1 MLYGLR
7 LSGQDGL
14 TLIRDIHRL
23 ILSWFVFNL
32 KKIEHKP
39 LSGDFMLPR
48 LFLIFCLLLPVQAM
62 AERRVALVLAAQ
74 DYRHL
79 RKLDNPVND
88 AVAVEGLLSG
98 LGFEVTVETNRDLKR
113 MRRALQD
120 FREDGAGADVALL
133 FYAGHGVEI
142 AGVNYLLPVDAQ
154 AGTAEAVAGSALPLA
169 EVQAA
174 LASVAPIGI
183 VLLDACRED
192 PWGGGGSG
200 QGRSAVEL
208 QDAVDQPK
216 PGLGRVGRADG
227 VLFAF
232 SAAPGEVA
240 ADGTGADSPFTE
252 ALLRHFATP
261 GVEVRTALTLVQQD
275 VYDRSRGKQL
285 PYIESGLPRL
295 FFAAEVGELGER
307 DRLLVA
313 MAGLPAELR
322 AEVEALARDKDMPL
336 APLYGA
342 LMSADLAGKDRSA
355 RAQALVQSA
364 ESFLRFRAQVQL
376 LSADDPKVAE
386 FRAEAEQAL
395 DLGAF
400 DLARA
405 ALDKAAK
412 LDAGARDALRDN
424 YRSRTLSEAQTHAL
438 AASAAKADLRYDLAM
453 ADLTKALAL
462 YAELEGPDLSRPD
475 REAYTDLL
483 WDQGDLSRNIGNTS
497 FALRSYRA
505 WQDIAA
511 ARVAEA
517 PQDAD
522 FRRNWSVARVNIG
535 DMLLLQG
542 VLAGAEAEFRAALEV
557 DQDLAARKDAPL
569 KWRHDVFVSQSKLGD
584 VAQLRGDLAQALA
597 LQEAGLTV
605 LRQLVI
611 EFPDRDDVRRD
622 LGLSLDR
629 VGDLRKLSGNPRG
642 ALVVYNEAMALRQA
656 LLARLPDR
664 DDLRNDLA
672 TSLDKIGDVFLALND
687 PKAALLRFKAEVA
700 LLEKLVAKDA
710 GQTKW
715 QSDLAMG
722 YVKLGDARAALAAP
736 SEAAELYAKALDLRL
751 KLAALDPANADWQRS
766 VALAQSRLGDLAFK
780 RQDYVEA
787 ERRFTQAQAIS
798 QALAKADPG
807 NASRQQDLAGNL
819 DRLGDVALMQGDP
832 VRARDLVR
840 QSYAISA
847 DIAARDPGNVE
858 KQLNLVA
865 SLVRLSIYEDDPKP
879 RQREALAILKALQAQ
894 GRLDPGRAGWIG
906 VIEAQLAEP

>member
-1 MLYGLR
+1 
-7 LSGQDGL
+7 
-14 TLIRDIHRL
+14 
-23 ILSWFVFNL
+23 
-32 KKIEHKP
+32 
-39 LSGDFMLPR
+39 MLPR
-48 LFLIFCLLLPVQAM
+48 LLLIFCLLLPVQAL
-62 AERRVALVLAAQ
+62 AERRVALVLAAE
-74 DYRHL
+74 DYRSL

-98 LGFEVTVETNRDLKR
+98 LGFEVTVETNRDLRR
-113 MRRALQD
+113 MRRALED

-154 AGTAEAVAGSALPLA
+154 AGTAQAVADSALPLA

-192 PWGGGGSG
+192 PWGGGATG
-200 QGRSAVEL
+200 QGRSAVAL
-208 QDAVDQPK
+208 DDAVDAPR

-240 ADGTGADSPFTE
+240 ADGIGKDSPFTE

-285 PYIESGLPRL
+285 PYIESGLPKL
-295 FFAAEVGELGER
+295 FFAASVGELGER

-322 AEVEALARDKDMPL
+322 AEVEALAREKDMPL

-342 LMSADLAGKDRSA
+342 LMSADLAGKDRAA

-376 LSADDPKVAE
+376 LAADDPKVAA

-405 ALDKAAK
+405 ALDKAAR
-412 LDAGARDALRDN
+412 LDAEAREALRDN
-424 YRSRTLSEAQTHAL
+424 YRARTLSEAQTHAL

-453 ADLTKALAL
+453 ADLARALAL
-462 YAELEGPDLSRPD
+462 YAELEGAALPRAD

-483 WDQGDLSRNIGNTS
+483 WDQGDLLRNTGNTR

-505 WQDIAA
+505 WEAVAA
-511 ARVAEA
+511 ARVQASPE
-517 PQDAD
+517 DAD
-522 FRRNWSVARVNIG
+522 FLRNWSVARVNVG

-542 VLAGAEAEFRAALEV
+542 DLGAAEAEFRAALAV
-557 DQDLAARKDAPL
+557 DEDLAARPDAPL
-569 KWRHDVFVSQSKLGD
+569 KWRHDMFVVQSKLGD
-584 VAQLRGDLAQALA
+584 VAQLRGDLAAALA
-597 LQEAGLTV
+597 LQEAGLAV
-605 LRQLVI
+605 LRLLVI
-611 EFPDRDDVRRD
+611 EYPARDDVRRD

-629 VGDLRKLSGNPRG
+629 VGDLRKLAGNPRG

-656 LLARLPDR
+656 LLARLPER
-664 DDLRNDLA
+664 DDLRGDLA
-672 TSLDKIGDVFLALND
+672 SSLDKIGDVFLALND
-687 PKAALLRFKAEVA
+687 PKAAQLRFKAEVA
-700 LLEKLVAKDA
+700 LLEALVAKDA

-715 QSDLAMG
+715 QSDLAIG
-722 YVKLGDARAALAAP
+722 YAKLGEARAALDAP
-736 SEAAELYAKALDLRL
+736 AEAVQLYTRSLEVRM
-751 KLAALDPANADWQRS
+751 KLAALDPANGDWQRS
-766 VALAQSRLGDLAFK
+766 VAVAQSRLGDFAFK
-780 RQDYVEA
+780 AKDFAEA
-787 ERRFTQAQAIS
+787 ERRFAAALAIS
-798 QALAKADPG
+798 QALTAAEPA
-807 NASRQQDLAGNL
+807 NALHQQDLAGTL

-832 VRARDLVR
+832 LRARDLVQ
-840 QSYAISA
+840 QSYAIA
-847 DIAARDPGNVE
+847 QTMAARDPGNVE
-858 KQLNLVA
+858 SQMNLVA
-865 SLVRLSIYEDDPKP
+865 SLVRVAIYEDDPKQ
-879 RQREALAILKALQAQ
+879 RLREALVVLKALQAE
-894 GRLDPGRAGWIG
+894 GRLDPGRADWIG
-906 VIEAQLAEP
+906 MIEAQVAAP

>member
-1 MLYGLR
+1 
-7 LSGQDGL
+7 
-14 TLIRDIHRL
+14 
-23 ILSWFVFNL
+23 
-32 KKIEHKP
+32 
-39 LSGDFMLPR
+39 MLPR
-48 LFLIFCLLLPVQAM
+48 LFLIFCLLLPVQAL
-62 AERRVALVLAAQ
+62 AERRVALVLAAE
-74 DYRHL
+74 DYRSL

-98 LGFEVTVETNRDLKR
+98 LGFEVTVETNRDLRR
-113 MRRALQD
+113 MRRALED

-154 AGTAEAVAGSALPLA
+154 AGTAAAVADSALPLA

-192 PWGGGGSG
+192 PWGGGATG
-200 QGRSAVEL
+200 QGRSAVAL
-208 QDAVDQPK
+208 DDAVDAPR

-240 ADGTGADSPFTE
+240 ADGEGKDSPFTE
-252 ALLRHFATP
+252 ALLRNFATP

-285 PYIESGLPRL
+285 PYIESGLPKL
-295 FFAAEVGELGER
+295 FFAAQFGELGER

-322 AEVEALARDKDMPL
+322 AEVEALAREKDMPL

-342 LMSADLAGKDRSA
+342 LMSADLAGKDRAA

-376 LSADDPKVAE
+376 LAADDPKVAA

-405 ALDKAAK
+405 ALDKAAR
-412 LDAGARDALRDN
+412 LDAEARDALRDN
-424 YRSRTLSEAQTHAL
+424 YRARTLSEAQTHAL

-453 ADLTKALAL
+453 ADLARALAL
-462 YAELEGPDLSRPD
+462 YAELEGAALPRAD

-483 WDQGDLSRNIGNTS
+483 WDQGDLLRNIGNTR

-505 WQDIAA
+505 WEAVAA
-511 ARVAEA
+511 ARVQTSPE
-517 PQDAD
+517 DAD
-522 FRRNWSVARVNIG
+522 FLRNWSVARVNVG

-542 VLAGAEAEFRAALEV
+542 DLDAAEAEFRAALVV
-557 DQDLAARKDAPL
+557 DEDLAVRPNAPL
-569 KWRHDVFVSQSKLGD
+569 KWRHDMFVVQSKLGD
-584 VAQLRGDLAQALA
+584 VAQLRGDLAAALA
-597 LQEAGLTV
+597 LQEAGLAV
-605 LRQLVI
+605 LRLLVI
-611 EFPDRDDVRRD
+611 EYPARDDVRRD
-622 LGLSLDR
+622 QGLSLDR
-629 VGDLRKLSGNPRG
+629 VGDLRKLAGNPRG

-656 LLARLPDR
+656 LLARLPER
-664 DDLRNDLA
+664 DDLRGDLA
-672 TSLDKIGDVFLALND
+672 SSLDKIGDVFLALND
-687 PKAALLRFKAEVA
+687 PKAAQLRFKAEVA
-700 LLEKLVAKDA
+700 LLEALVAKDA

-722 YVKLGDARAALAAP
+722 YAKLGEARAALDAP
-736 SEAAELYAKALDLRL
+736 AEAVQLYTRSLEVRM
-751 KLAALDPANADWQRS
+751 KLAALDPANGDWQRS
-766 VALAQSRLGDLAFK
+766 VAVAQSRLGDFAFK
-780 RQDYVEA
+780 AKDFAEA
-787 ERRFTQAQAIS
+787 ERRFAAALAIS
-798 QALAKADPG
+798 QALTAAEPA
-807 NASRQQDLAGNL
+807 NALHQQDLAGTL

-832 VRARDLVR
+832 LRARDLVQ
-840 QSYAISA
+840 QSYAIA
-847 DIAARDPGNVE
+847 QTMAARDPGNVE
-858 KQLNLVA
+858 SQMNLVA
-865 SLVRLSIYEDDPKP
+865 SLVRVAIYEDDPKQ
-879 RQREALAILKALQAQ
+879 RLREALVVLKALQAE
-894 GRLDPGRAGWIG
+894 GRLDPGRADWIG
-906 VIEAQLAEP
+906 MIEAQVAAP

>member
-1 MLYGLR
+1 M
-7 LSGQDGL
+7 
-14 TLIRDIHRL
+14 
-23 ILSWFVFNL
+23 
-32 KKIEHKP
+32 
-39 LSGDFMLPR
+39 
-48 LFLIFCLLLPVQAM
+48 IFCLLLPVQAL
-62 AERRVALVLAAQ
+62 AERRVALVLAAE
-74 DYRHL
+74 DYRSL

-98 LGFEVTVETNRDLKR
+98 LGFEVTVETNRDLRR
-113 MRRALQD
+113 MRRALED

-154 AGTAEAVAGSALPLA
+154 AGTAAAVADSALPLA

-192 PWGGGGSG
+192 PWGGGATG
-200 QGRSAVEL
+200 QGRSAVAL
-208 QDAVDQPK
+208 DDAVDAPR

-240 ADGTGADSPFTE
+240 ADGEGKDSPFTE
-252 ALLRHFATP
+252 ALLRNFATP

-285 PYIESGLPRL
+285 PYIESGLPKL
-295 FFAAEVGELGER
+295 FFAAQFGELGER

-322 AEVEALARDKDMPL
+322 AEVEALAREKDMPL

-342 LMSADLAGKDRSA
+342 LMSADLAGKDRAA

-376 LSADDPKVAE
+376 LAADDPKVAA

-405 ALDKAAK
+405 ALDKAAR
-412 LDAGARDALRDN
+412 LDAEARDALRDN
-424 YRSRTLSEAQTHAL
+424 YRARTLSEAQTHAL

-453 ADLTKALAL
+453 ADLARALAL
-462 YAELEGPDLSRPD
+462 YAELEGAALPRAD

-483 WDQGDLSRNIGNTS
+483 WDQGDLLRNIGNTR

-505 WQDIAA
+505 WEAVAA
-511 ARVAEA
+511 ARVQTSPE
-517 PQDAD
+517 DAD
-522 FRRNWSVARVNIG
+522 FLRNWSVARVNVG

-542 VLAGAEAEFRAALEV
+542 DLDAAEAEFRAALVV
-557 DQDLAARKDAPL
+557 DEDLAVRPNAPL
-569 KWRHDVFVSQSKLGD
+569 KWRHDMFVVQSKLGD
-584 VAQLRGDLAQALA
+584 VAQLRGDLAAALA
-597 LQEAGLTV
+597 LQEAGLAV
-605 LRQLVI
+605 LRLLVI
-611 EFPDRDDVRRD
+611 EYPARDDVRRD
-622 LGLSLDR
+622 QGLSLDR
-629 VGDLRKLSGNPRG
+629 VGDLRKLAGNPRG

-656 LLARLPDR
+656 LLARLPER
-664 DDLRNDLA
+664 DDLRGDLA
-672 TSLDKIGDVFLALND
+672 SSLDKIGDVFLALND
-687 PKAALLRFKAEVA
+687 PKAAQLRFKAEVA
-700 LLEKLVAKDA
+700 LLEALVAKDA

-722 YVKLGDARAALAAP
+722 YAKLGEARAALDAP
-736 SEAAELYAKALDLRL
+736 AEAVQLYTRSLEVRM
-751 KLAALDPANADWQRS
+751 KLAALDPANGDWQRS
-766 VALAQSRLGDLAFK
+766 VAVAQSRLGDFAFK
-780 RQDYVEA
+780 AKDFAEA
-787 ERRFTQAQAIS
+787 ERRFAAALAIS
-798 QALAKADPG
+798 QALTAAEPA
-807 NASRQQDLAGNL
+807 NALHQQDLAGTL

-832 VRARDLVR
+832 LRARDLVQ
-840 QSYAISA
+840 QSYAIA
-847 DIAARDPGNVE
+847 QTMAARDPGNVE
-858 KQLNLVA
+858 SQMNLVA
-865 SLVRLSIYEDDPKP
+865 SLVRVAIYEDDPKQ
-879 RQREALAILKALQAQ
+879 RLREALVVLKALQAE
-894 GRLDPGRAGWIG
+894 GRLDPGRADWIG
-906 VIEAQLAEP
+906 MIEAQVAAP

>member
-1 MLYGLR
+1 
-7 LSGQDGL
+7 
-14 TLIRDIHRL
+14 
-23 ILSWFVFNL
+23 
-32 KKIEHKP
+32 
-39 LSGDFMLPR
+39 MLPR
-48 LFLIFCLLLPVQAM
+48 LVLMLCLLLPVQAL
-62 AERRVALVLAAQ
+62 AERRVALVLAAE
-74 DYRHL
+74 DYKHL
-79 RKLDNPVND
+79 RKLDNPVHD
-88 AVAVEGLLSG
+88 AVAVEGLLAG
-98 LGFEVTVETNRDLKR
+98 LGFEVTVETNRDLRR
-113 MRRALQD
+113 MRRALED

-142 AGVNYLLPVDAQ
+142 AGVNYLLPVDAE
-154 AGTAEAVAGSALPLA
+154 AGSADAVAGSALPLA

-174 LASVAPIGI
+174 MAAVAPIGI

-192 PWGGGGSG
+192 PWGSGASG
-200 QGRSAVEL
+200 QGRSAVAL
-208 QDAVDQPK
+208 SDAVDQPK

-285 PYIESGLPRL
+285 PYIESGLPKL
-295 FFAAEVGELGER
+295 FFAAQVGELGER

-313 MAGLPAELR
+313 MAGLPPQLR
-322 AEVEALARDKDMPL
+322 AEVEALAREKDMPL

-400 DLARA
+400 DLARQ

-412 LDAGARDALRDN
+412 LDAEARDTLRDN
-424 YRSRTLSEAQTHAL
+424 YRARTLSEAQTHAL
-438 AASAAKADLRYDLAM
+438 AATAAKADLRYDLAM
-453 ADLTKALAL
+453 ADLTRALAL
-462 YAELEGPDLSRPD
+462 YGELEGPSLVRSD
-475 REAYTDLL
+475 REAYTDLM
-483 WDQGDLSRNIGNTS
+483 WDQGDLLRNTGNTS
-497 FALRSYRA
+497 LALRSYRA
-505 WQDIAA
+505 WEAVAA

-522 FRRNWSVARVNIG
+522 YLRNWAVARVNIG

-542 VLAGAEAEFRAALEV
+542 DLDGAEAVFRAALEV
-557 DQDLAARKDAPL
+557 AEKLAARADAPL
-569 KWRHDVFVSQSKLGD
+569 KWRHDVFVAQSKLGD
-584 VAQLRGDLAQALA
+584 VTQFRGDLAGSLVWQ
-597 LQEAGLTV
+597 QAGLAV

-611 EFPDRDDVRRD
+611 AFPDRQDVQRD
-622 LGLSLDR
+622 LAMSLDR
-629 VGDLRKLSGNPRG
+629 VGDLRKLAGDPRG
-642 ALVVYNEAMALRQA
+642 ALGVYNESLALRQA
-656 LLARLPDR
+656 LLMRLPDQ
-664 DDLRNDLA
+664 DDLRDDLA
-672 TSLDKIGDVFLALND
+672 TSLDKIGDVLLTLSD

-700 LLEKLVAKDA
+700 LLENLVAKDP

-715 QSDLAMG
+715 QSDLGMG
-722 YVKLGDARAALAAP
+722 YVKLGDARAAMAAP
-736 SEAAELYAKALDLRL
+736 GEAADFYAKALEVRL

-766 VALAQSRLGDLAFK
+766 VALAQARLGGLAFN
-780 RQDYVEA
+780 RQDFAEA
-787 ERRFTQAQAIS
+787 ERRYSAAQAIS
-798 QALAKADPG
+798 RALAEADPG
-807 NASRQQDLAGNL
+807 NASRQQDLASDL

-832 VRARDLVR
+832 QRARNLVQ
-840 QSYAISA
+840 QSYAIA
-847 DIAARDPGNVE
+847 AEMAARDPGNVE
-858 KQLNLVA
+858 NQLGLVA
-865 SLVRLSIYEDDPKP
+865 SLVRVALYEDDPKL
-879 RQREALAILKALQAQ
+879 RLREALAILKTLQAE

-906 VIEAQLAEP
+906 VIEAQLAAP

>member
-1 MLYGLR
+1 
-7 LSGQDGL
+7 
-14 TLIRDIHRL
+14 
-23 ILSWFVFNL
+23 
-32 KKIEHKP
+32 
-39 LSGDFMLPR
+39 MLPR

-62 AERRVALVLAAQ
+62 AERRVALVLATE
-74 DYRHL
+74 DYRSL

-88 AVAVEGLLSG
+88 ALAVEGLLSG
-98 LGFEVTVETNRDLKR
+98 LGFEVTVETNRDLRR

-142 AGVNYLLPVDAQ
+142 AGVNYLLPVDAR
-154 AGTAEAVAGSALPLA
+154 AGTAQAVADSAMPLS

-192 PWGGGGSG
+192 PWSGGGAG
-200 QGRSAVEL
+200 QGRSAVALE
-208 QDAVDQPK
+208 DAVDQPR

-240 ADGTGADSPFTE
+240 ADGEGADSPFTE

-295 FFAAEVGELGER
+295 FFASAVGELGER

-342 LMSADLAGKDRSA
+342 LMSGDLAGKDRGA

-364 ESFLRFRAQVQL
+364 ESFLRFRAQLQL

-412 LDAGARDALRDN
+412 LDAAARDALRDN

-462 YAELEGPDLSRPD
+462 YAELEGPELARAD

-483 WDQGDLSRNIGNTS
+483 WDQGDLLRNTGNTG

-505 WQDIAA
+505 WEVVAA
-511 ARVAEA
+511 GRVAEA
-517 PQDAD
+517 PDDPD
-522 FRRNWSVARVNIG
+522 FLRNWSVARVNIG
-535 DMLLLQG
+535 DMLLSQG
-542 VLAGAEAEFRAALEV
+542 NLDGAEAEFRAALQV
-557 DQDLAARKDAPL
+557 DQRLVVRPDAPL
-569 KWRHDVFVSQSKLGD
+569 KWRHDVFVAQSKLGD
-584 VAQLRGDLAQALA
+584 VAQLRGDLAGALA
-597 LQEAGLTV
+597 LQEAALAL

-611 EFPDRDDVRRD
+611 EYPDRDDVHGD

-629 VGDLRKLSGNPRG
+629 VGDLRKLAGDPRG
-642 ALVVYNEAMALRQA
+642 ALVVFNEAMALRQG
-656 LLARLPDR
+656 LLARLPER

-672 TSLDKIGDVFLALND
+672 TSLDKIGDVFLTLAD
-687 PKAALLRFKAEVA
+687 PKAAQVRFKAEVA

-710 GQTKW
+710 AQVKW
-715 QSDLAMG
+715 QNDLAMG
-722 YVKLGDARAALAAP
+722 YVKLGDARAALGAP
-736 SEAAELYAKALDLRL
+736 AEAAQIYAKALDLRR

-766 VALAQSRLGDLAFK
+766 VALAQARLGDLAFK
-780 RQDYVEA
+780 RQDFTEA
-787 ERRFTQAQAIS
+787 ERWFTAALKIS
-798 QALAKADPG
+798 QVLAEADPG
-807 NASRQQDLAGNL
+807 NASRQQDLASDL

-832 VRARDLVR
+832 MRARDLVR

-847 DIAARDPGNVE
+847 EMAARDPGNVE
-858 KQLNLVA
+858 NQLNLVA
-865 SLVRLSIYEDDPKP
+865 SLVRMSIYEDDPKL
-879 RQREALAILKALQAQ
+879 RQREALAVLKALQAE

-906 VIEAQLAEP
+906 LIEAQLQAP

>member
-1 MLYGLR
+1 
-7 LSGQDGL
+7 
-14 TLIRDIHRL
+14 
-23 ILSWFVFNL
+23 
-32 KKIEHKP
+32 
-39 LSGDFMLPR
+39 MLPR
-48 LFLIFCLLLPVQAM
+48 LFLILCLLLPVQAM
-62 AERRVALVLAAQ
+62 AERRVALVLAAE
-74 DYRHL
+74 DYRSL

-113 MRRALQD
+113 MRRALDD

-154 AGTAEAVAGSALPLA
+154 VGSAQAVAESALPLS

-192 PWGGGGSG
+192 PWGGGGAG
-200 QGRSAVEL
+200 QGRSAVALE
-208 QDAVDQPK
+208 DAVDAPR

-240 ADGTGADSPFTE
+240 ADGDGVDSPFTE

-295 FFAAEVGELGER
+295 FFAASVGELGER

-322 AEVEALARDKDMPL
+322 AEVEALAQQKDMPL

-400 DLARA
+400 DLART

-412 LDAGARDALRDN
+412 LDAEAREALRDN
-424 YRSRTLSEAQTHAL
+424 YRSRALSEAQTHAL

-462 YAELEGPDLSRPD
+462 YAELEGDALPRAD
-475 REAYTDLL
+475 REAYTDLM
-483 WDQGDLSRNIGNTS
+483 WDQGDLLRNTGNTS

-505 WQDIAA
+505 WEAVAA
-511 ARVAEA
+511 ARVAGA
-517 PQDAD
+517 PEDAD

-542 VLAGAEAEFRAALEV
+542 DLDGAEAEFRAALAVDEV
-557 DQDLAARKDAPL
+557 LAARADAPL
-569 KWRHDVFVSQSKLGD
+569 KWRHDVVVSQSKLGD
-584 VAQLRGDLAQALA
+584 VAQLRGDLAGALA
-597 LQEAGLTV
+597 RQQAGLAV

-611 EFPDRDDVRRD
+611 EYPARDDVRGD

-629 VGDLRKLSGNPRG
+629 IGDLRKLAGDPRG
-642 ALVVYNEAMALRQA
+642 ALVVFNEALALRQA
-656 LLARLPDR
+656 LLEKLPTR
-664 DDLRNDLA
+664 DDLQGDLA
-672 TSLDKIGDVFLALND
+672 ISFDKIGDVFLALAD
-687 PKAALLRFKAEVA
+687 PKAAQLRFKAEIA
-700 LLEKLVAKDA
+700 LLEALVAKDA

-715 QSDLAMG
+715 QNDLAMG
-722 YVKLGDARAALAAP
+722 YLKLGDARAALGARD
-736 SEAAELYAKALDLRL
+736 EAAQLYAKALKVRE

-766 VALAQSRLGDLAFK
+766 VALAQARLGDLAFK
-780 RQDYVEA
+780 AADFTEA
-787 ERRFTQAQAIS
+787 ERRFTAAFAIS

-807 NASRQQDLAGNL
+807 NVNRQQDLASDL
-819 DRLGDVALMQGDP
+819 DRLGDVALMRGDP
-832 VRARDLVR
+832 VRAQNLVQR
-840 QSYAISA
+840 SYAITA
-847 DIAARDPGNVE
+847 EMAARDPGNVE
-858 KQLNLVA
+858 NQMNLVA
-865 SLVRLSIYEDDPKP
+865 SLVRMAVYDDDTRP
-879 RQREALAILKALQAQ
+879 RQREALAVLKALQAE
-894 GRLDPGRAGWIG
+894 GRLDPGRAHWIG
-906 VIEAQLAEP
+906 LIEAQLAAP

>member
-1 MLYGLR
+1 
-7 LSGQDGL
+7 
-14 TLIRDIHRL
+14 
-23 ILSWFVFNL
+23 
-32 KKIEHKP
+32 
-39 LSGDFMLPR
+39 MLPR
-48 LFLIFCLLLPVQAM
+48 LFLILCLLLPVHAM
-62 AERRVALVLAAQ
+62 AERRVALVLAAE
-74 DYRHL
+74 DYRAL

-88 AVAVEGLLSG
+88 ALAVEGLLSG
-98 LGFEVTVETNRDLKR
+98 LGFEVTVETNRDLRR
-113 MRRALQD
+113 MRRALDD
-120 FREDGAGADVALL
+120 FREDSAGADVALL

-154 AGTAEAVAGSALPLA
+154 AGTAQAVAQSALPLA

-174 LASVAPIGI
+174 LASIAPIGI

-200 QGRSAVEL
+200 QGRSAVALE
-208 QDAVDQPK
+208 DAAPAPK

-240 ADGTGADSPFTE
+240 ADGTGKDSPFTE

-285 PYIESGLPRL
+285 PYIESGLPKL
-295 FFAAEVGELGER
+295 FFAAQVGELGER

-313 MAGLPAELR
+313 MAGLPPELR
-322 AEVEALARDKDMPL
+322 AEVEALAREKDMPL

-342 LMSADLAGKDRSA
+342 LMSADLTGKDRTT

-376 LSADDPKVAE
+376 LSGDDPQVADL
-386 FRAEAEQAL
+386 RVQAEQAL

-400 DLARA
+400 DLARE

-412 LDAGARDALRDN
+412 LDAAARDALREN

-453 ADLTKALAL
+453 ADLIKALAL
-462 YAELEGPDLSRPD
+462 YGELEGAALARPD
-475 REAYTDLL
+475 REAYADLL
-483 WDQGDLSRNIGNTS
+483 WDQGDLFRNIGNTS

-505 WQDIAA
+505 WEVVAA
-511 ARVAEA
+511 GRVSEA
-517 PQDAD
+517 PDDAD
-522 FRRNWSVARVNIG
+522 FLRNWSVARVNIG

-542 VLAGAEAEFRAALEV
+542 DLDGAEAEFRAAFEV
-557 DQDLAARKDAPL
+557 DQGLAARANAPL

-584 VAQLRGDLAQALA
+584 VAQLRGDLSGALA
-597 LQEAGLTV
+597 LQEAGLAV

-629 VGDLRKLSGNPRG
+629 VGDLRKLAGDPRG

-656 LLARLPDR
+656 LIAGLPAR
-664 DDLRNDLA
+664 DDLQGDLA
-672 TSLDKIGDVFLALND
+672 TSLDKIGDVFLALAE
-687 PKAALLRFKAEVA
+687 PKAAQLRFKAEVA
-700 LLEKLVAKDA
+700 VLEKLVAKDA

-722 YVKLGDARAALAAP
+722 YAKLGEARAALGMP
-736 SEAAELYAKALDLRL
+736 DEAVQLYTKSLEVRQR
-751 KLAALDPANADWQRS
+751 LAALDPANGDWQRS
-766 VALAQSRLGDLAFK
+766 VALVQSRLGDFAFK
-780 RQDYVEA
+780 AKDFAEAKGRFEAALKISKALTEA
-787 ERRFTQAQAIS
+787 E
-798 QALAKADPG
+798 PG
-807 NASRQQDLAGNL
+807 NALRQQDLAGTL
-819 DRLGDVALMQGDP
+819 DRLGDVTLMLGDP

-840 QSYAISA
+840 QSYAISSEM
-847 DIAARDPGNVE
+847 AARDPGNVE
-858 KQLNLVA
+858 YQLNLVA
-865 SLVRLSIYEDDPKP
+865 SLVRVSIYEDDPKL
-879 RQREALAILKALQAQ
+879 RQREALAVLKALQAE

-906 VIEAQLAEP
+906 LIEAQLAAP

>member
-1 MLYGLR
+1 
-7 LSGQDGL
+7 
-14 TLIRDIHRL
+14 
-23 ILSWFVFNL
+23 
-32 KKIEHKP
+32 
-39 LSGDFMLPR
+39 MLPR
-48 LFLIFCLLLPVQAM
+48 LLLILCLCILLPVQAM
-62 AERRVALVLAAQ
+62 AERRVALVLASQ
-74 DYRHL
+74 DYKHL

-88 AVAVEGLLSG
+88 AVAVEGLLSS

-113 MRRALQD
+113 MRRALDD

-154 AGTAEAVAGSALPLA
+154 AGTADAVADSALPLS

-192 PWGGGGSG
+192 PWGGGASG
-200 QGRSAVEL
+200 QGRSAVAL
-208 QDAVDQPK
+208 DDAVDAPK

-295 FFAAEVGELGER
+295 FFAAEVGALGER

-313 MAGLPAELR
+313 MAGLPTELR

-342 LMSADLAGKDRSA
+342 LMSADLGSKGGAA

-412 LDAGARDALRDN
+412 LDAEARAALRDN
-424 YRSRTLSEAQTHAL
+424 YRARTLSEAQTHAL
-438 AASAAKADLRYDLAM
+438 AASAAKADLRYDLAA
-453 ADLTKALAL
+453 ADLTRALAL
-462 YAELEGPDLSRPD
+462 YAELEGPELAHAD
-475 REAYTDLL
+475 REAYTDLM
-483 WDQGDLSRNIGNTS
+483 WDQGDLLRSTGNTS
-497 FALRSYRA
+497 LALRSYRA
-505 WQDIAA
+505 WEAVAA

-517 PQDAD
+517 PNDPD
-522 FRRNWSVARVNIG
+522 FLRNWSVARVNIG

-542 VLAGAEAEFRAALEV
+542 NLDGAEAEFQAALEV
-557 DQDLAARKDAPL
+557 DEVLAARADAPL
-569 KWRHDVFVSQSKLGD
+569 KWRHDVVVSQSKLGD
-584 VAQLRGDLAQALA
+584 VAQLRGDLAQALVR
-597 LQEAGLTV
+597 QQAGLAV

-611 EFPDRDDVRRD
+611 EYPARDDVRGD

-629 VGDLRKLSGNPRG
+629 IGDLRKLAGDPRG
-642 ALVVYNEAMALRQA
+642 ALVMFNEALALRQA
-656 LLARLPDR
+656 LLAKSPAR
-664 DDLRNDLA
+664 DDLRGDLA
-672 TSLDKIGDVFLALND
+672 ISFDKIGDVFLTLAD
-687 PKAALLRFKAEVA
+687 PKAAQLRFKAEIS

-710 GQTKW
+710 GQTRW
-715 QSDLAMG
+715 QNDLAMG
-722 YVKLGDARAALAAP
+722 YVKLGDARAALGAP
-736 SEAAELYAKALDLRL
+736 SEAAELYAKALDLRQ
-751 KLAALDPANADWQRS
+751 KLAVLDPENADWQRS

-780 RQDYVEA
+780 SADFAEA
-787 ERRFTQAQAIS
+787 ERRFTAALNIS
-798 QALAKADPG
+798 QVLTKADPG
-807 NASRQQDLAGNL
+807 NVNRQQDLASDL
-819 DRLGDVALMQGDP
+819 DRLGDVALMRGDP
-832 VRARDLVR
+832 VRAQDLVR
-840 QSYAISA
+840 QSYAITA
-847 DIAARDPGNVE
+847 EMAARDPGNVE
-858 KQLNLVA
+858 NQMSLVA
-865 SLVRLSIYEDDPKP
+865 SLVRMAVYEPDPTP
-879 RQREALAILKALQAQ
+879 RQREALAILKTLQGQ
-894 GRLDPGRAGWIG
+894 GRLDPGRAHWIG
-906 VIEAQLAEP
+906 LIEAQLATP

>member
-1 MLYGLR
+1 
-7 LSGQDGL
+7 
-14 TLIRDIHRL
+14 
-23 ILSWFVFNL
+23 
-32 KKIEHKP
+32 
-39 LSGDFMLPR
+39 MLPR
-48 LFLIFCLLLPVQAM
+48 LFLVLCLLLPVQAL
-62 AERRVALVLAAQ
+62 AERRVALVLAAE
-74 DYRHL
+74 DYRSL

-98 LGFEVTVETNRDLKR
+98 LGFEVTVETNRDLRR
-113 MRRALQD
+113 MRRALED

-133 FYAGHGVEI
+133 FYAGHGVEV

-154 AGTAEAVAGSALPLA
+154 AGTAAAVAGSALPLS

-192 PWGGGGSG
+192 PWGAGGLG
-200 QGRSAVEL
+200 QGRSAVAL
-208 QDAVDQPK
+208 DDAVDAPK

-240 ADGTGADSPFTE
+240 ADGEGQDSPFTE

-285 PYIESGLPRL
+285 PYIESGLPKL
-295 FFAAEVGELGER
+295 FFAAAVGELGER

-322 AEVEALARDKDMPL
+322 AEVEALAREKDMPL

-342 LMSADLAGKDRSA
+342 LMSADLGSKDRSA

-364 ESFLRFRAQVQL
+364 ESFLRFRAQMQL
-376 LSADDPKVAE
+376 LAADDPKVAE
-386 FRAEAEQAL
+386 LRVQAEQAL

-400 DLARA
+400 DLARG

-412 LDAGARDALRDN
+412 LDAAARDALRDN

-462 YAELEGPDLSRPD
+462 YAELEGPELARQD

-483 WDQGDLSRNIGNTS
+483 WDQGDLLRNIGNTRL
-497 FALRSYRA
+497 ALHSYRA
-505 WQDIAA
+505 WEVVAA
-511 ARVAEA
+511 ARVQAA
-517 PQDAD
+517 PEDAD
-522 FRRNWSVARVNIG
+522 FLRNWSVARVNIG

-542 VLAGAEAEFRAALEV
+542 DLDGAEAEFRAALEV
-557 DQDLAARKDAPL
+557 DQKLAARAGAPL
-569 KWRHDVFVSQSKLGD
+569 KWRHDVFVSQSKRGD
-584 VAQLRGDLAQALA
+584 VAQLRGDLAGALA
-597 LQEAGLTV
+597 LQEAGLAV

-611 EFPDRDDVRRD
+611 EYPARDDVRRD

-629 VGDLRKLSGNPRG
+629 VGDLRKLAGDPRG
-642 ALVVYNEAMALRQA
+642 ALVLYNEAMAVRQG
-656 LLARLPDR
+656 LLARLPER
-664 DDLRNDLA
+664 DDLRNDLT
-672 TSLDKIGDVFLALND
+672 TSLDKIGDVFLALAD
-687 PKAALLRFKAEVA
+687 PKAAQLRFKAEVA

-722 YVKLGDARAALAAP
+722 YAKLGEARYALGAP
-736 SEAAELYAKALDLRL
+736 AEAVALYTRSLEVRVN
-751 KLAALDPANADWQRS
+751 LAALDPENGDWQRS
-766 VALAQSRLGDLAFK
+766 VAVAQSRLGDFAFK
-780 RQDYVEA
+780 AKAFAEA
-787 ERRFTQAQAIS
+787 ERRFNAALKIS
-798 QALAKADPG
+798 KALAEAEPG
-807 NASRQQDLAGNL
+807 NALHQQDLAGSL
-819 DRLGDVALMQGDP
+819 DRLGDVALMLGDP
-832 VRARDLVR
+832 GRARDLVR

-847 DIAARDPGNVE
+847 EMAARDPGNVE
-858 KQLNLVA
+858 YQFNLVA
-865 SLVRLSIYEDDPKP
+865 SLVRVSIYEDDPKP
-879 RQREALAILKALQAQ
+879 RQREALAILKTLQAE

-906 VIEAQLAEP
+906 VIEAQLAVP